1 MTMHSSRRPVR
12 SQTRQKGITL
22 VAVAALAT
30 LLSFAGFEAYYAAST
45 LTQSSARLGQ
55 DQLLAQANAIVEAF
69 ASTHA
74 RLPCPAPHR
83 GGTEDCASGMQKGF
97 FPADVAGAYASS
109 PLSGDLSGLRYL
121 ATPRL
126 MKVADVFP
134 ADPTNFAHI
143 SNGHDLCREL
153 ASLQSG
159 LGGIDGGLPADE
171 ISAGIDV
178 YGLAAPGAAGF
189 TGANTDADAHLE
201 SPSHERTPAYTERVQ
216 MRRVRDLSRSESCA
230 TQINALNVLTMAHAW
245 NDEMPA
251 VRESAVAHFTEL
263 TLWPQLNTIM
273 VWQDVQIE
281 ALRSKFKDR
290 ENLIKGISDAS
301 IKDWLQCL
309 PPVLYLL
316 ACPAAGSQD
325 AAGAKAVAQAAAA
338 AQEQAIFEERIFQAS
353 ANLAQATARLSRYK
367 AIDLWQEQKNVLEAI
382 DRRGPQINVVAA
394 P

>member
-1 MTMHSSRRPVR
+1 MTMPHSKRPMRVR
-12 SQTRQKGITL
+12 TREKGIAL

-30 LLSFAGFEAYYAAST
+30 LLSFAGFAAYYAAST
-45 LTQSSARLGQ
+45 LTQSSSRLGQ
-55 DQLLAQANAIVEAF
+55 DQLLAQADAIVEAF

-74 RLPCPAPHR
+74 RLPCPAAHR
-83 GGTEDCASGMQKGF
+83 GGAEDCASGRQKGF

-109 PLSGDLSGLRYL
+109 PLSGDVIGLRYL

-153 ASLQSG
+153 AALQSG

-171 ISAGIDV
+171 ISAGMDV

-201 SPSHERTPAYTERVQ
+201 SPGQERTPTYTERVQ
-216 MRRVRDLSRSESCA
+216 MRKVRGLARSESCA

-263 TLWPQLNTIM
+263 TLWPQINSLAT
-273 VWQDVQIE
+273 WE
-281 ALRSKFKDR
+281 HAGLRVFKKQFEQR
-290 ENLIKGISDAS
+290 EKVVEGIT
-301 IKDWLQCL
+301 
-309 PPVLYLL
+309 
-316 ACPAAGSQD
+316 
-325 AAGAKAVAQAAAA
+325 AAAA
-338 AQEQAIFEERIFQAS
+338 KDAALCALLYIPACVAAGIQEGAATKASMEAISAAREEAVFITRIAQANANLIQAS
-353 ANLAQATARLSRYK
+353 VRLARYQ
-367 AIDLWQEQKNVLEAI
+367 AIDLWQEQKTVLEAV
-382 DRRGPQINVVAA
+382 DRRGPQINVV
-394 P
+394 PSL